1 ATPPRMNGAA
11 RSTSFHG
18 LLDRSHTLRAMAAT
32 HTTDAD
38 RIRNAGGGTSDRR
51 RKAVTAAHD
60 TRYASSRTIVLM
72 VNAERNVLNSAT
84 THATVAV
91 TTIAATGVRKRA
103 CVRAKIAGRS
113 RFSAIAKTTR
123 GVAKRMALRMPPIE
137 TSAAAAASA
146 APAGPTMRN

>member
-1 ATPPRMNGAA
+1 LVATLTRVDVAA
-11 RSTSFHG
+11 SRTSLHG
-18 LLDRSHTLRAMAAT
+18 VCDSSHTVRPMAGT
-32 HTTDAD
+32 DTTGAYG
-38 RIRNAGGGTSDRR
+38 IRNAGGGTSDRR
-51 RKAVTAAHD
+51 RKAGAAAHD

-113 RFSAIAKTTR
+113 
-123 GVAKRMALRMPPIE
+123 
-137 TSAAAAASA
+137 
-146 APAGPTMRN
+146 